1 MIFIMDNDVLKRIDV
16 LSEFIT
22 DGKKARIEEVLSR
35 RTNYLTFVLEDIVQ
49 SHNASATIRTGEIL
63 GLSDIYVIDKNNK
76 YTLNPD
82 ITLGSSQWINL
93 NKYKN
98 AKFAIDR
105 LKSDGY
111 SIVATSLSE
120 QSVNLENFPINNKM
134 AVFFGT
140 ELTGLSSEVLE
151 AADLCIKIPM
161 YGFTQSY
168 NISVAVAIVMYSL
181 LIRLRESGVDYLLN
195 EVEKSNL
202 RLKYYRQVV
211 KNYQII
217 ENLIKF

>member
-1 MIFIMDNDVLKRIDV
+1 MDNDVLKRIDV

-98 AKFAIDR
+98 AKFAIDS

>member
-1 MIFIMDNDVLKRIDV
+1 MDNDVLKRIDV

-22 DGKKARIEEVLSR
+22 DGKKARIEEVLNR

-120 QSVNLENFPINNKM
+120 QSVNLENFSINNKM

>member
-1 MIFIMDNDVLKRIDV
+1 MDNDVLKRIDV

-151 AADLCIKIPM
+151 AADLCVKIPM

>member
-1 MIFIMDNDVLKRIDV
+1 MDNDALKRIDV

-35 RTNYLTFVLEDIVQ
+35 RTNYLTFVLEDIFQ
-49 SHNASATIRTGEIL
+49 PHNASATIRTGEIL
-63 GLSDIYVIDKNNK
+63 GLSDVHIIEKNNK
-76 YTLNPD
+76 CTLNPD

-98 AKFAIDR
+98 TKLAIDR
-105 LKSDGY
+105 LKSNGY
-111 SIVATSLSE
+111 IIVATSLNE

-140 ELTGLSSEVLE
+140 ELTGLSAEVLG
-151 AADLCIKIPM
+151 AADLCVKIPM

-168 NISVAVAIVMYSL
+168 NISVAVAIVIYSL

-202 RLKYYRQVV
+202 RLKYYRQAV

-217 ENLIKF
+217 ENLINF

>member
-1 MIFIMDNDVLKRIDV
+1 MDNDVLKRIDV

-22 DGKKARIEEVLSR
+22 DGKKARIEEVLNR

-105 LKSDGY
+105 LKSDRY

-120 QSVNLENFPINNKM
+120 QSVNLENFSINNKM

>member
-1 MIFIMDNDVLKRIDV
+1 MDNDALKRIDV

-35 RTNYLTFVLEDIVQ
+35 RTNYLTFVLEDIFQ
-49 SHNASATIRTGEIL
+49 PHNASATIRTGEIL
-63 GLSDIYVIDKNNK
+63 GLSDVHVIEKNNK

-98 AKFAIDR
+98 TKLAIDR
-105 LKSDGY
+105 LKSNGY
-111 SIVATSLSE
+111 IIVATSLNE

-140 ELTGLSSEVLE
+140 ELTGLSAEVLG
-151 AADLCIKIPM
+151 AADLCVKIPM

-181 LIRLRESGVDYLLN
+181 LIRLRESGIDYLLN

-217 ENLIKF
+217 ENLINF

>member
-1 MIFIMDNDVLKRIDV
+1 MDNDVLKRIDV

-120 QSVNLENFPINNKM
+120 QSVNLENFSINNKM

-211 KNYQII
+211 KNYHII

>member
-1 MIFIMDNDVLKRIDV
+1 MDNDVLKRIDV

-120 QSVNLENFPINNKM
+120 QSVNLENFSINNKM

-151 AADLCIKIPM
+151 AADLCVKIPM

>member
-1 MIFIMDNDVLKRIDV
+1 MDNDVLKRIDV

-120 QSVNLENFPINNKM
+120 QSVNLENFSINNKM

-195 EVEKSNL
+195 EVEKLNL

>member
-1 MIFIMDNDVLKRIDV
+1 MVNDVLKRIDV

-22 DGKKARIEEVLSR
+22 SKKKARIEEVLSC
-35 RTNYLTFVLEDIVQ
+35 RTNYLTFVLEDIFQ
-49 SHNASATIRTGEIL
+49 SQNASSAIRTGEIL
-63 GLSDIYVIDKNNK
+63 GFSDVHVIEKKNK

-111 SIVATSLSE
+111 VIVATSLSE
-120 QSVNLENFPINNKM
+120 DSINLENFPINNKM

-140 ELTGLSSEVLE
+140 ELTGLSSEVLG
-151 AADLCIKIPM
+151 AADLYVKIPM

-181 LIRLRESGVDYLLN
+181 AIRLRKSNIDYLLN

-211 KNYQII
+211 KNYQCI
-217 ENLIKF
+217 ENLINS

>member
-1 MIFIMDNDVLKRIDV
+1 MDNDVLKRIDV

>member
-1 MIFIMDNDVLKRIDV
+1 MDNDVLKRIDV

-140 ELTGLSSEVLE
+140 ELAGLSSEVLE
-151 AADLCIKIPM
+151 AADLCVKIPM

>member
-1 MIFIMDNDVLKRIDV
+1 MDNDVLKRIDV

-120 QSVNLENFPINNKM
+120 QSVNLENFSINNKM

-151 AADLCIKIPM
+151 ATDLCIKIPM

>member
-1 MIFIMDNDVLKRIDV
+1 MDNDVLKRIDV

-22 DGKKARIEEVLSR
+22 DGKKVRIEEVLSR

-120 QSVNLENFPINNKM
+120 QSVNLENFSINNKM

>member
-1 MIFIMDNDVLKRIDV
+1 MDNDVLKRIDV

-22 DGKKARIEEVLSR
+22 DEKKARIEEVLSR

>member
-1 MIFIMDNDVLKRIDV
+1 MDNDVLKRIDV

-120 QSVNLENFPINNKM
+120 QSVNLENFSINNKM

>member
-1 MIFIMDNDVLKRIDV
+1 MDNDALKRIDV

-35 RTNYLTFVLEDIVQ
+35 RTNYLTFVLEDIFQ
-49 SHNASATIRTGEIL
+49 PHNASATIRTGEIL
-63 GLSDIYVIDKNNK
+63 GLSDVHIIEKNNK
-76 YTLNPD
+76 CTLNPD

-98 AKFAIDR
+98 TKLAIDR
-105 LKSDGY
+105 LKSNGY
-111 SIVATSLSE
+111 IIVATSLNE

-140 ELTGLSSEVLE
+140 ELTGLSAEVLG
-151 AADLCIKIPM
+151 AADLCVKIPM

-217 ENLIKF
+217 ENLINF